1 VRGALA
7 LTLFAVFTACGD
19 DSASDDDVKQ
29 GGDLTVGD
37 RTRDAFTHSG
47 PTLSDDDQATAQFGR
62 SVFNFT
68 WAAPQLGR
76 LFNDT
81 GCSACHSGNGRGLS
95 QVLRGQE
102 LGSQA
107 LVRVSLSTGA
117 PSTPGGNVAVPGFG
131 EQLQDHA
138 TAGLPEV
145 YLDLAWI
152 ETSVTY
158 GDGTTQAMRRP
169 NVTITNTSGDP
180 LPQWQTSY
188 RQGPPVIGLGLLDAV
203 PDDELASLEDPGDAD
218 GDGISGRRNS
228 VFDHIA
234 GVMKTGRFGHKAN
247 VATLVD
253 QVAGAF
259 TNDVGLSN
267 KEFPED
273 DGVSRDL
280 NDDQLDQIVFF
291 VSTIAVPA
299 AAMRTDDIREGRD
312 LFTDMGCA
320 GCHTPTLH
328 TGDSPIAALA
338 NQTIHPYTDLLLHD
352 VGDLLTDARSDCA
365 ATGVEWRTPPLWGIG
380 LTQTVQTGTTFMHD
394 GRARTLEEAILW
406 HGGEAATASEAFRT
420 ADAADR
426 AKLIMFLQSL

>member
-1 VRGALA
+1 VLALLLIALA
-7 LTLFAVFTACGD
+7 ACGD
-19 DSASDDDVKQ
+19 NGASDDDIQQ
-29 GGDLTVGD
+29 GGDLTSAD
-37 RTRDAFTHSG
+37 RTRLAFSFSG
-47 PTLSDDDQATAQFGR
+47 PTLSAEDMATAQLGR
-62 SVFNFT
+62 SVFQFT

-81 GCSACHSGNGRGLS
+81 GCSACHGGNGRGLS
-95 QVLRGQE
+95 QVQRGQE

-107 LVRVSLSTGA
+107 LVRVSFPTGT
-117 PSTPGGNVAVPGFG
+117 PSTPGGNVPVPNFG

-138 TAGLPEV
+138 TGGLPEV
-145 YLDLAWI
+145 YLDLSWI

-169 NVTITNTSGDP
+169 NVMISNTSGDP
-180 LPQWQTSY
+180 LPLWLTSY

-203 PDDELASLEDPGDAD
+203 PDEELAALEDEGDAN
-218 GDGISGRRNS
+218 GDGISGRRNT
-228 VFDHIA
+228 VYDHIA

-259 TNDVGLSN
+259 TNDIGLSN
-267 KEFPED
+267 KEFPEE

-280 NDDQLDQIVFF
+280 NDDQLDECVFF
-291 VSTIAVPA
+291 VKTIGVPA
-299 AAMRTDDIREGRD
+299 AAQRTDEIRAGRD

-328 TGDSPIAALA
+328 TGDSSIAQLA

-352 VGDLLTDARSDCA
+352 VGDLLTDARSDQA
-365 ATGVEWRTPPLWGIG
+365 AAGVEWRTPPLWGIG
-380 LTQTVQTGTTFMHD
+380 LTQTVQTGTTFLHD
-394 GRARTLEEAILW
+394 GRARTLDEAILW

-426 AKLIMFLQSL
+426 AKLIKFLQSL